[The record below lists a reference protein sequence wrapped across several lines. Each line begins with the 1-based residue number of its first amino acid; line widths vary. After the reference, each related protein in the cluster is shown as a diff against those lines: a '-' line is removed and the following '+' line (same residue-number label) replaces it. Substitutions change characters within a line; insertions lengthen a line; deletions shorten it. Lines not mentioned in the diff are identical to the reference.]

1 MTKQVL
7 SEGLRSGESGLQESL
22 ETAVKPIL
30 NSMQQ
35 LHNIDQTLDELRGG
49 KHKEPKAIVP
59 EKLHEITREIFA
71 PGTLEEVVVK
81 HDQAT
86 TGGLFT
92 ADNGEKQA
100 TAAAE
105 RFRMLCSIDWLSCFS
120 EKSENV
126 DLHHKM
132 FIIFRDILESRLMY
146 MQAFQSSQQLEGEKG
161 EKEGE
166 KSRMV
171 LDLIRLGR
179 RWTEFTELLG
189 AEEAV
194 LIGGLHDLTS
204 RHPPTTTLN
213 ILGTIEE
220 GTTEEFERLKRLLR
234 TEFKWLR
241 DICSRLR
248 GVLPMI
254 MEAAALLE
262 TDRGRALALADHIRR
277 RCIEAFGKRT
287 LLDDIETL
295 ASCGGAMF
303 KITVIISLTFE
314 ISKNAVPTT
323 TEMDDERDTFL
334 QTYAKTVS
342 ESWELEIAGNV
353 DVPLARIEQILR
365 RAKEAFL
372 SSYDMRLHRHEKGST
387 ATERAVFKRLRL
399 SQAIDDLFV
408 FVLSIL
414 VLDEQQ
420 RNGIETEHE
429 ANEEHFRQEVYRCA
443 ELFAFAMS

>member
-30 NSMQQ
+30 NSIQQ
-35 LHNIDQTLDELRGG
+35 LHNIDQTLDEICGG
-49 KHKEPKAIVP
+49 KHKEPKAILP
-59 EKLHEITREIFA
+59 KELCKITREIFA
-71 PGTLEEVVVK
+71 PGTLEEVVVN

-100 TAAAE
+100 NAAAE
-105 RFRMLCSIDWLSCFS
+105 RFRVLCSIDWLSCFS
-120 EKSENV
+120 EDGKDV
-126 DLHHKM
+126 DFHRKM
-132 FIIFRDILESRLMY
+132 FLNFRDIIKTRLMY
-146 MQAFQSSQQLEGEKG
+146 MQAFQSSQHSKR
-161 EKEGE
+161 EGE
-166 KSRMV
+166 KSRMFA
-171 LDLIRLGR
+171 DLIRLGR
-179 RWTEFTELLG
+179 RWTEFAELLG

-194 LIGGLHDLTS
+194 LIGGFHDLPS
-204 RHPPTTTLN
+204 RHAPPATLN

-220 GTTEEFERLKRLLR
+220 GTTEEFERLKHLLR

-248 GVLPMI
+248 GILPMI

-262 TDRGRALALADHIRR
+262 TDRGRSLALADHIRR
-277 RCIEAFGKRT
+277 RCIEAFGKPT
-287 LLDDIETL
+287 LLDDAETL

-314 ISKNAVPTT
+314 ISKNTVPTT
-323 TEMDDERDTFL
+323 TEMDDERDTIL